1 MKQLIFILLTLFTS
15 SVFAKEEFFEQRYRG
30 WLWFDQQMTP
40 QPSEVEMKQEKK
52 VTKEEMLKA
61 KADNE
66 QFKEELA
73 LLKHLMLRHPDNLEY
88 IRLYKMKEK
97 EMLEKAVILGSNWQL
112 VNFLNPEIVDEL
124 RQPENMYGRK
134 IQDEEQNKRQQ
145 KMIQSLAGKVELF
158 VFRQKDCPYCSY
170 LEKHLANFAGKYGF
184 KVEAVSNDQSTS
196 SYFKTHAS
204 RKLIKALGLEVMP
217 TVIAVVNDTRQRFE
231 LARGAVSVADLEEKA
246 LLLVN
251 YLDKEAAYAEV
262 K

>member
-1 MKQLIFILLTLFTS
+1 MKQLVFILLTLCTS

-30 WLWFDQQMTP
+30 WLWFDQQMKS
-40 QPSEVEMKQEKK
+40 QPSEVEKKQEKK
-52 VTKEEMLKA
+52 VTKEEMLRA
-61 KADNE
+61 KADNK

-88 IRLYKMKEK
+88 IRLYKLKEK
-97 EMLEKAVILGSNWQL
+97 EMLERAVILGSNWQL

-124 RQPENMYGRK
+124 RHPQNMYGRK

-184 KVEAVSNDQSTS
+184 KVEAVSNDESMS

-204 RKLIKALGLEVMP
+204 HKLIGVLSRNL
-217 TVIAVVNDTRQRFE
+217 INF
-231 LARGAVSVADLEEKA
+231 
-246 LLLVN
+246 
-251 YLDKEAAYAEV
+251 
-262 K
+262 

>member
-1 MKQLIFILLTLFTS
+1 MKQLVFILLTLFTS

-30 WLWFDQQMTP
+30 WLWFDQQMKP
-40 QPSEVEMKQEKK
+40 QETNVQEQKPGK

-88 IRLYKMKEK
+88 IRLYKLKEK

-124 RQPENMYGRK
+124 RHPQNMYGRK
-134 IQDEEQNKRQQ
+134 IQDEEQNKLQQ
-145 KMIQSLAGKVELF
+145 KMIQSLAGKIELF

-184 KVEAVSNDQSTS
+184 KVEAVSNDESMS
-196 SYFKTHAS
+196 SYFKTHSS

-251 YLDKEAAYAEV
+251 YLDKEAAYEEV